1 MKTSDKKSKETK
13 PKYIKKRTV
22 TVQYVKTKNK

>member
-13 PKYIKKRTV
+13 PKYIKKENSYCLV
-22 TVQYVKTKNK
+22 CKNKK